1 MEGNDDMIEESKL
14 PPKYWSLL
22 KYAFSSLRVCVP
34 VFGLRAGALEVKRK
48 LSSASC
54 TASFTERHSF
64 MSLSKKCLTYKYKVS
79 CAPESVPKHLQKACS
94 VEQVYL
100 FL

>member
-34 VFGLRAGALEVKRK
+34 VFGLRAGALEPVLRTGKILK
-48 LSSASC
+48 S
-54 TASFTERHSF
+54 
-64 MSLSKKCLTYKYKVS
+64 
-79 CAPESVPKHLQKACS
+79 
-94 VEQVYL
+94 
-100 FL
+100 